1 MAFRFPSQPGG
12 ESVVPAQLVLVL
24 VRSRRLPVGRVEAH
38 DSKLAHR
45 RADYALGV
53 VGETGNAV
61 LHGNRLGSP
70 GGGRGARGASNAG
83 SPRLPFCAARGG
95 PRHTPPLPAP
105 PPGRAPR
112 GAAPPP
118 RPPDPAAGARGR
130 PQP

>member
-61 LHGNRLGSP
+61 LHGNRLGSREDGDAVVGLLAAEYRFVA
-70 GGGRGARGASNAG
+70 GGAHLGKGKDRVLDF
-83 SPRLPFCAARGG
+83 RL
-95 PRHTPPLPAP
+95 L
-105 PPGRAPR
+105 
-112 GAAPPP
+112 
-118 RPPDPAAGARGR
+118 
-130 PQP
+130 